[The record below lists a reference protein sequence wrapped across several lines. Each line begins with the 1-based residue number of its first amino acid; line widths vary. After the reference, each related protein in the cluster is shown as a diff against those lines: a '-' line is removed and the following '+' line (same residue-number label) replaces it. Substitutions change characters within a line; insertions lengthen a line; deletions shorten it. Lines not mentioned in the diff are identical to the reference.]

1 MTSWSNVIT
10 HNYICLLE
18 SDLGISIKGLRRT
31 IDAKLKKATSMKLL
45 VEVRMVVVWHTFS
58 KWRETTIACIS
69 YYMCLNVINKE
80 SEWLIPTSSLC
91 EILRTYYNYNSSLL
105 YSLYFWPCFEYYPI
119 SRKTD
124 NSLPNMFIWIW
135 VWFWIITL
143 LDFWNW

>member
-1 MTSWSNVIT
+1 MLVWT
-10 HNYICLLE
+10 E
-18 SDLGISIKGLRRT
+18 FKFGIKGLRRT